1 MARKPFAF
9 KQFTVAQETVTLAVT
24 TDACMFGA
32 SIELGSAAT
41 VLDLGTGTGLL
52 LMMLAQRYPQLQGFG
67 LELDTAT
74 AIQAAANAASSPFHE
89 RLHIAQGDWNDSEW
103 KAINQP
109 NNSIIGDWNDS
120 EWKAIDQP
128 NNSIIGDWN
137 QSKWNALDPPINS
150 VKADRNDPERNALDP
165 PTNAISGITHEP
177 QIRVNG
183 QDNDEPHI
191 EPGIETLSRT
201 PWPSKFD
208 AIVCNPPF
216 FEGQQESQDALKRS
230 ARHQSLG
237 SLAKLLNRAAE
248 RLNPGGTFH
257 LLLPPESC
265 PSDWGSWHIASQQ
278 AIAAHPGKAPH
289 LLLLSLRLEPSTCQ
303 ELETLNTYDKPG
315 TYSQQAIELLREFY
329 LNL

>member
-1 MARKPFAF
+1 MPIIQTLLSYQETSGCWIDMARKPFAF

-24 TDACMFGA
+24 TDACLFGA
-32 SIELGSAAT
+32 SIELGSANT

-52 LMMLAQRYPQLQGFG
+52 LLMLAQRYPQLQGFG
-67 LELDTAT
+67 LELDPAT
-74 AIQAAANAASSPFHE
+74 ALQAAANAASSPFHE
-89 RLHIAQGDWNDSEW
+89 RLHIAQGDWND
-103 KAINQP
+103 P
-109 NNSIIGDWNDS
+109 
-120 EWKAIDQP
+120 EWKAIDP
-128 NNSIIGDWN
+128 PKNSTQGEWKAIDHPKSSISEMARGA
-137 QSKWNALDPPINS
+137 QSQVDGP
-150 VKADRNDPERNALDP
+150 VNDAPL
-165 PTNAISGITHEP
+165 
-177 QIRVNG
+177 
-183 QDNDEPHI
+183 I

-237 SLAKLLNRAAE
+237 SLAKLLHRAAE
-248 RLNPGGTFH
+248 LLEPGGTLH

-265 PSDWGSWHIASQQ
+265 PSDWGPWHIASQQ

-289 LLLLSLRLEPSTCQ
+289 LLHICLRLKPSTCQ